1 MLQATPLTEG
11 WILRHSDGTVDELPA
26 VVPGC
31 VHTDLLAAGVIPDP
45 FLGRNETEVAWV
57 GRRDWTY
64 ETDLVPMNG
73 HEQTDLVFD
82 GLDTVAEILLDGRL
96 LGRTRNMH
104 RSYRF
109 DVTGMSGR
117 LAVRFVSAYAEAE
130 AVRGKLGERP
140 AAYAE
145 PYQYLRK
152 MACSFGWDWGPT
164 LVTAGIWRPVRLER
178 WSTARIARV
187 RPLVTVEQGVG
198 VVELAVDVER
208 ARVEAPLTVEATV
221 GGEQV
226 RASVDGTQGV
236 VRLEVPGAR
245 LWWPRGYGE
254 QPLYDVELTL
264 LHEGR
269 PLDVWRRRVG
279 FRSVELD
286 RSADAHGTGFTLVVN
301 GERLFARGVNWIPD
315 DVFPSRVTRERY
327 RERLEQAADAG
338 VDLVRV
344 WGGGIYESEDF
355 YDACDELGLLVW
367 QDFPFAC
374 AAYPEEQPL
383 RGEVEAEA
391 RENVVRLMPHP
402 ALVLWNGNNENLWG
416 FRDWGWEAGLAG
428 DSWGEGYY
436 LGVLPRVV
444 AELDP
449 TRPYTAGSPWS
460 GSWEHHPNDPAHGT
474 HHSWEVWNREDYAE
488 YRAEVP
494 RFVAEFGWQAP
505 PAYATLAGA
514 LPGEVL
520 AADSPG
526 VLHHQKADD
535 GNGKLRRGLERHFA
549 FPEGDFDRWHYLMQ
563 VNQARAVAAGI
574 EHWRSHWPV
583 CAGTVVWQL
592 NDCWPVT
599 SWAAI
604 DGDGREKPLYHELRR
619 LYADRLLTV
628 QMRGQQLVLA
638 AVNQAGEPWAG
649 VLRLRRMSVDGT
661 VIDEA
666 ELDFHAARRTV
677 TDVTVPP
684 ELVPVGAKEFLV
696 ADAGGDGGADRG
708 GALGT
713 GQGSAGGASAGWGG
727 AAGTGQG
734 SAGGA
739 SAGWGGAAGTG
750 QGSAGGAS
758 AGWGGAAGTDVGA
771 AAVAGAGRGSE
782 TASGAGAGHGAGTEV
797 SAAGCAGAGWG
808 GAAGTDVGAAAVAG
822 AGRGSETASGAG
834 AGHGGDTEVSAAAGA
849 GASHGSGAESSASQD
864 AGAGAGQDADTEVSA
879 AAGASAVH
887 GAGAESSARLG
898 AGADAGVRAGGL
910 RALYFPSSDREIP
923 YPRPEFDVV
932 VAAGGVTVTAR
943 TLVRD
948 LLLQV
953 DRLDPA
959 ARADRGLVTLLP
971 GERVTIGVSG
981 WKTPDPDAAR
991 SALYCLEPSR

>member
-1 MLQATPLTEG
+1 MLEASPLTDG
-11 WILRHSDGTVDELPA
+11 WILRHEGEALAAS
-26 VVPGC
+26 VPGC

-45 FLGRNETEVAWV
+45 FVGRGEHEVAWV
-57 GRRDWTY
+57 GRRGWTY
-64 ETDLVPMNG
+64 ETELPDVPSG
-73 HEQTDLVFD
+73 HEQTDLVFE
-82 GLDTVAEILLDGRL
+82 GLDTAAEILLDGRL
-96 LGRTRNMH
+96 LGSVRNMH

-109 DVTGMSGR
+109 DVTGASGR
-117 LAVRFVSAYAEAE
+117 LTVRFASAYAEAE
-130 AVRGKLGERP
+130 AVRGRLGERP

-198 VVELAVDVER
+198 VVELRVEVERTRVEAGLTVTARVGGAEAR
-208 ARVEAPLTVEATV
+208 ARVE
-221 GGEQV
+221 
-226 RASVDGTQGV
+226 GTSAV

-264 LHEGR
+264 DQESGA
-269 PLDVWRRRVG
+269 LDSWRRRIG
-279 FRSVELD
+279 FRTVGLD
-286 RSADAHGTGFTLVVN
+286 RRPDAHGTGFTLVVN

-315 DVFPSRVTRERY
+315 DAFPSRVTRERY
-327 RERLEQAADAG
+327 RERLRQAAGAG

-402 ALVLWNGNNENLWG
+402 SLVLWNGNNENLWG
-416 FRDWGWEAGLAG
+416 FRDWGWEGRLAG

-460 GSWEHHPNDPAHGT
+460 GSWVHHPNDPAHGT
-474 HHSWEVWNREDYAE
+474 HHSWEVWNRRDYAE
-488 YRAEVP
+488 YRSEVP

-505 PAYATLAGA
+505 PAYATLRRA
-514 LPGEVL
+514 LPGEELVP
-520 AADSPG
+520 DSPG
-526 VLHHQKADD
+526 MRHRQKADD
-535 GNGKLRRGLERHFA
+535 GDGKLARGLARHFA
-549 FPEGDFDRWHYLMQ
+549 PPEGDFDRWHYLTQ

-619 LYADRLLTV
+619 LYADRLLTLQV
-628 QMRGQQLVLA
+628 RGEGLVSA
-638 AVNQAGEPWAG
+638 AVNQSAEPWTG
-649 VLRLRRMSVDGT
+649 VLRLRRMSVDGAVLGT
-661 VIDEA
+661 A
-666 ELDFHAARRTV
+666 ELELAAGARAVGV
-677 TDVTVPP
+677 TRVPG
-684 ELVPVGAKEFLV
+684 ELEPSGAKEFLV
-696 ADAGGDGGADRG
+696 ADAEGP
-708 GALGT
+708 
-713 GQGSAGGASAGWGG
+713 
-727 AAGTGQG
+727 
-734 SAGGA
+734 
-739 SAGWGGAAGTG
+739 
-750 QGSAGGAS
+750 
-758 AGWGGAAGTDVGA
+758 
-771 AAVAGAGRGSE
+771 
-782 TASGAGAGHGAGTEV
+782 
-797 SAAGCAGAGWG
+797 
-808 GAAGTDVGAAAVAG
+808 
-822 AGRGSETASGAG
+822 
-834 AGHGGDTEVSAAAGA
+834 
-849 GASHGSGAESSASQD
+849 
-864 AGAGAGQDADTEVSA
+864 
-879 AAGASAVH
+879 
-887 GAGAESSARLG
+887 
-898 AGADAGVRAGGL
+898 
-910 RALYFPSSDREIP
+910 RALYFPVADREIP
-923 YPRPEFDVV
+923 YPRPEFEVT
-932 VAAGGVTVTAR
+932 VAPGSVTVTAR

-948 LLLQV
+948 LLLQA
-953 DRLDPA
+953 DRLGPDV
-959 ARADRGLVTLLP
+959 RADRGLVTLLP
-971 GERVTIGVSG
+971 GERVTIGVTG
-981 WKTPDPDAAR
+981 WETPDADAAR
-991 SALYCLEPSR
+991 AALYCLEPSR

>member
-1 MLQATPLTEG
+1 MLQATPLTDG
-11 WILRHSDGTVDELPA
+11 WILRHEGGALPA

-31 VHTDLLAAGVIPDP
+31 VHTDLLAAGLVPDP
-45 FLGRNETEVAWV
+45 FLGRNETDLAWV
-57 GRRDWTY
+57 GRREWTY
-64 ETDLVPMNG
+64 ERDLAPVNG

-82 GLDTVAEILLDGRL
+82 GLDTVAEVLLDGRL

-187 RPLVTVEQGVG
+187 RPLVTLEQGVG
-198 VVELAVDVER
+198 VVELAVEVER

-221 GGEQV
+221 GGVRV
-226 RASVDGTQGV
+226 RAALDGTSGT
-236 VRLEVPGAR
+236 VRLRVPDVR

-254 QPLYDVELTL
+254 QPLYEVELTL
-264 LHEGR
+264 LHEDR

-279 FRSVELD
+279 FRTVELD
-286 RSADAHGTGFTLVVN
+286 RSPDEHGSGFTFVLN

-315 DVFPSRVTRERY
+315 DVFPSRITRERY
-327 RERLEQAADAG
+327 RKRLGQAADAG
-338 VDLVRV
+338 VDLVRI

-402 ALVLWNGNNENLWG
+402 SLVLWNGNNENLWG
-416 FRDWGWEAGLAG
+416 FRDWGWEARLAG

-444 AELDP
+444 AESDP

-460 GSWEHHPNDPAHGT
+460 GSWAHHPNDPAHGT
-474 HHSWEVWNREDYAE
+474 HHSWEVWNRLDYAR
-488 YRAEVP
+488 YRDDVP

-505 PAYATLAGA
+505 PAYATLARA
-514 LPGEVL
+514 LPGEEL

-583 CAGTVVWQL
+583 CAGTVLWQL

-599 SWAAI
+599 SWAAV

-628 QMRGQQLVLA
+628 QERAQGLVLA
-638 AVNQAGEPWAG
+638 AVNQAGDPWAG
-649 VLRLRRMSVDGT
+649 VLRLRRMSVDGEVLGET
-661 VIDEA
+661 GVDFGTERRA
-666 ELDFHAARRTV
+666 VAHVDVPREL
-677 TDVTVPP
+677 
-684 ELVPVGAKEFLV
+684 EPVGPKEFLV
-696 ADAGGDGGADRG
+696 V
-708 GALGT
+708 
-713 GQGSAGGASAGWGG
+713 
-727 AAGTGQG
+727 
-734 SAGGA
+734 
-739 SAGWGGAAGTG
+739 
-750 QGSAGGAS
+750 
-758 AGWGGAAGTDVGA
+758 DV
-771 AAVAGAGRGSE
+771 
-782 TASGAGAGHGAGTEV
+782 
-797 SAAGCAGAGWG
+797 
-808 GAAGTDVGAAAVAG
+808 D
-822 AGRGSETASGAG
+822 
-834 AGHGGDTEVSAAAGA
+834 
-849 GASHGSGAESSASQD
+849 
-864 AGAGAGQDADTEVSA
+864 
-879 AAGASAVH
+879 
-887 GAGAESSARLG
+887 
-898 AGADAGVRAGGL
+898 GL
-910 RALYFPSSDREIP
+910 RALHFPAPDREIP
-923 YPRPEFDVV
+923 YPRAEFDVT
-932 VAAGGVTVTAR
+932 VAPGAVTVTAR

-948 LLLQV
+948 LLLQA
-953 DRLDPA
+953 DRLHPD
-959 ARADRGLVTLLP
+959 ARADRGLLTLLP
-971 GERVTIGVSG
+971 GERVTIGVRG
-981 WKTPDPDAAR
+981 WETPDADAAR
-991 SALYCLEPSR
+991 SALYFLEPSR

>member
-1 MLQATPLTEG
+1 MLQTTPLTDG
-11 WILRHSDGTVDELPA
+11 WILRHPEGAATALPA
-26 VVPGC
+26 TVPGC
-31 VHTDLLAAGVIPDP
+31 VHTDLLASGVIPDP
-45 FLGRNETEVAWV
+45 FLGRAETEVAWV

-64 ETDLVPMNG
+64 ETDLEAAPAQAA

-96 LGRTRNMH
+96 LGRVRNMH

-109 DVTGMSGR
+109 DVTGLSGR
-117 LAVRFVSAYAEAE
+117 LTVRFASAYAEAE
-130 AVRGKLGERP
+130 AVRGRLGERP

-164 LVTAGIWRPVRLER
+164 LVTAGIWRPVRLEH

-187 RPLVTVEQGVG
+187 RPLVTVEQGTG
-198 VVELAVDVER
+198 TVELAVDVER
-208 ARVEAPLTVEATV
+208 TRVEAPLAVEATV
-221 GGEQV
+221 GGV
-226 RASVDGTQGV
+226 RARAELDGASGV
-236 VRLEVPGAR
+236 VRLEVPDVG

-264 LHEGR
+264 LHGDA
-269 PLDVWRRRVG
+269 PLDVWRRRIG

-286 RSADAHGTGFTLVVN
+286 RRSDAAGTGFTLVVN

-315 DVFPSRVTRERY
+315 DVFPSRVTRDRY
-327 RERLEQAADAG
+327 RRRLRQAADAG

-402 ALVLWNGNNENLWG
+402 SLVLWNGNNENLWG
-416 FRDWGWEAGLAG
+416 FRDWGWEPRLAG

-460 GSWEHHPNDPAHGT
+460 GSWERHPNDPAHGT
-474 HHSWEVWNREDYAE
+474 HHSWEVWNREDYAG
-488 YRAEVP
+488 YRANVP

-505 PAYATLAGA
+505 PAYATLRRA
-514 LPGEVL
+514 LPGEEL
-520 AADSPG
+520 APDSPG
-526 VLHHQKADD
+526 MLHHQKADD

-549 FPEGDFDRWHYLMQ
+549 LPEKHSENDSEWDSGWDFDRWHYLTQ

-619 LYADRLLTV
+619 LYADRLLTLQV
-628 QMRGQQLVLA
+628 RERGLELA
-638 AVNQAGEPWAG
+638 VVNQAAEAWSG
-649 VLRLRRMSVDGT
+649 VVRLRRMSVDGG
-661 VIDEA
+661 VVGEA
-666 ELDFHAARRTV
+666 GVGFGAEGRRVAPVAVPKELEPAG
-677 TDVTVPP
+677 P
-684 ELVPVGAKEFLV
+684 KEFLV
-696 ADAGGDGGADRG
+696 AD
-708 GALGT
+708 
-713 GQGSAGGASAGWGG
+713 
-727 AAGTGQG
+727 
-734 SAGGA
+734 
-739 SAGWGGAAGTG
+739 
-750 QGSAGGAS
+750 
-758 AGWGGAAGTDVGA
+758 V
-771 AAVAGAGRGSE
+771 
-782 TASGAGAGHGAGTEV
+782 
-797 SAAGCAGAGWG
+797 
-808 GAAGTDVGAAAVAG
+808 
-822 AGRGSETASGAG
+822 
-834 AGHGGDTEVSAAAGA
+834 
-849 GASHGSGAESSASQD
+849 
-864 AGAGAGQDADTEVSA
+864 
-879 AAGASAVH
+879 
-887 GAGAESSARLG
+887 
-898 AGADAGVRAGGL
+898 GGL
-910 RALYFPSSDREIP
+910 RAVRFPAPDREVP
-923 YPRPEFDVV
+923 YPRPEFDVALV
-932 VAAGGVTVTAR
+932 PGGIVVTAR

-948 LLLQV
+948 LLLQA
-953 DRLDPA
+953 DRLHPD

-971 GERVTIGVSG
+971 GEAVTIGVSG
-981 WKTPDPDAAR
+981 WETPDAEAAR
-991 SALYCLEPSR
+991 SALYCMEPSR

>member
-1 MLQATPLTEG
+1 MLQATPLTDG
-11 WILRHSDGTVDELPA
+11 WTLRHEGAALPA
-26 VVPGC
+26 AVPGC

-45 FLGRNETEVAWV
+45 FLGRNEAEVAWV

-64 ETDLVPMNG
+64 ETDLTVTSG

-96 LGRTRNMH
+96 LGRVRNMH

-109 DVTGMSGR
+109 DVTGLSGR
-117 LAVRFVSAYAEAE
+117 LSVRFASAYAEAE

-164 LVTAGIWRPVRLER
+164 LVTAGIWRPVRLEQ

-187 RPLVTVEQGVG
+187 RPLVTVEQGTG
-198 VVELAVDVER
+198 HVELAVDVER
-208 ARVEAPLTVEATV
+208 TRVEAPLTVEATV
-221 GGEQV
+221 GGV
-226 RASVDGTQGV
+226 RARAEIDGTGGV
-236 VRLEVPGAR
+236 VRLTVPDVE

-264 LHEGR
+264 LQGGDA
-269 PLDVWRRRVG
+269 LDVWRRRVG
-279 FRSVELD
+279 FRTAELD
-286 RSADAHGTGFTLVVN
+286 RRPDEHGTGFTLVVN

-315 DVFPSRVTRERY
+315 DVFPSRITRERY
-327 RERLEQAADAG
+327 RERLRQAADAG
-338 VDLVRV
+338 VDLVRI

-402 ALVLWNGNNENLWG
+402 SLVLWNGNNENLWG
-416 FRDWGWEAGLAG
+416 FRDWEWEPRLAG

-436 LGVLPRVV
+436 LGLLPRVV

-460 GSWEHHPNDPAHGT
+460 GSWDRHPNDPAHGT
-474 HHSWEVWNREDYAE
+474 HHSWEVWNREDYAD
-488 YRAEVP
+488 YRLNVP

-505 PAYATLAGA
+505 PAYATLRRA
-514 LPGEVL
+514 LPGEEL
-520 AADSPG
+520 APDSPG
-526 VLHHQKADD
+526 MLHHQKADD

-549 FPEGDFDRWHYLMQ
+549 FPEGDLEGSPGGNFDRWHYLTQ

-619 LYADRLLTV
+619 LYADRLLTLRV
-628 QMRGQQLVLA
+628 RDGGLELA
-638 AVNQAGEPWAG
+638 VVNQAAEGWAG
-649 VLRLRRMSVDGT
+649 TARLRRMSVEG
-661 VIDEA
+661 VVAGEA
-666 ELDFHAARRTV
+666 SVRFGAEGRAVARVGVPGEL
-677 TDVTVPP
+677 
-684 ELVPVGAKEFLV
+684 EPVGPKEFLV
-696 ADAGGDGGADRG
+696 ADAD
-708 GALGT
+708 
-713 GQGSAGGASAGWGG
+713 
-727 AAGTGQG
+727 
-734 SAGGA
+734 
-739 SAGWGGAAGTG
+739 
-750 QGSAGGAS
+750 
-758 AGWGGAAGTDVGA
+758 
-771 AAVAGAGRGSE
+771 
-782 TASGAGAGHGAGTEV
+782 
-797 SAAGCAGAGWG
+797 
-808 GAAGTDVGAAAVAG
+808 
-822 AGRGSETASGAG
+822 
-834 AGHGGDTEVSAAAGA
+834 
-849 GASHGSGAESSASQD
+849 
-864 AGAGAGQDADTEVSA
+864 
-879 AAGASAVH
+879 
-887 GAGAESSARLG
+887 
-898 AGADAGVRAGGL
+898 GL
-910 RALYFPSSDREIP
+910 RAVHFPAPDREVP
-923 YPRPEFDVV
+923 YPRPEFEVRLV
-932 VAAGGVTVTAR
+932 PGGLVVTAR

-948 LLLQV
+948 LLLQA
-953 DRLDPA
+953 DRLHPD

-971 GERVTIGVSG
+971 GEEVTIGVRG
-981 WKTPDPDAAR
+981 WETPDAEAAR
-991 SALYCLEPSR
+991 SALYCMEPSR

>member
-1 MLQATPLTEG
+1 MLEASPLVDG
-11 WILRHSDGTVDELPA
+11 WILRHEGEALAAS
-26 VVPGC
+26 VPGC

-45 FLGRNETEVAWV
+45 FVGRGEREVAWV
-57 GRRDWTY
+57 GRREWTY
-64 ETDLVPMNG
+64 ERELPGVPSG

-82 GLDTVAEILLDGRL
+82 GLDTAAEILLDGRL
-96 LGRTRNMH
+96 LGSVRNMH

-109 DVTGMSGR
+109 DVTGASGR
-117 LAVRFVSAYAEAE
+117 LTVRFASAYAEAE
-130 AVRGKLGERP
+130 AVRGRLGERP

-187 RPLVTVEQGVG
+187 RPLVTVEQGAG
-198 VVELAVDVER
+198 VVELRVEVER
-208 ARVEAPLTVEATV
+208 TRVEAGLTVTARVGGAKAHARVE
-221 GGEQV
+221 
-226 RASVDGTQGV
+226 GTSAV

-245 LWWPRGYGE
+245 LWWPRGYGG

-264 LHEGR
+264 DQEGEA
-269 PLDVWRRRVG
+269 LDSWRRRIG
-279 FRSVELD
+279 FRTVGLD
-286 RSADAHGTGFTLVVN
+286 RRPDAHGTGFTLVVN

-315 DVFPSRVTRERY
+315 DAFPSRMTRERY
-327 RERLEQAADAG
+327 RERLRQAAGAG

-402 ALVLWNGNNENLWG
+402 SLVLWNGNNENLWG
-416 FRDWGWEAGLAG
+416 FRDWGWEGRLAG

-444 AELDP
+444 AESDP

-460 GSWEHHPNDPAHGT
+460 GSWAHHPNDPAHGT
-474 HHSWEVWNREDYAE
+474 HHSWEVWNRRDYAE

-505 PAYATLAGA
+505 PAYATLRRA
-514 LPGEVL
+514 LPGEEL

-526 VLHHQKADD
+526 MLHRQKADD
-535 GNGKLRRGLERHFA
+535 GDGKLARGLARHFA
-549 FPEGDFDRWHYLMQ
+549 APEGDFDRWHYLTQ

-619 LYADRLLTV
+619 LYADRLLTLQV
-628 QMRGQQLVLA
+628 RGEGLVSA
-638 AVNQAGEPWAG
+638 AVNQSAEPWTG
-649 VLRLRRMSVDGT
+649 VLRLRRMTVDGEVLGT
-661 VIDEA
+661 ADVQLAAGARAVGVARVPA
-666 ELDFHAARRTV
+666 ELEPT
-677 TDVTVPP
+677 
-684 ELVPVGAKEFLV
+684 GAKEFLV
-696 ADAGGDGGADRG
+696 ADA
-708 GALGT
+708 
-713 GQGSAGGASAGWGG
+713 
-727 AAGTGQG
+727 
-734 SAGGA
+734 
-739 SAGWGGAAGTG
+739 
-750 QGSAGGAS
+750 
-758 AGWGGAAGTDVGA
+758 
-771 AAVAGAGRGSE
+771 E
-782 TASGAGAGHGAGTEV
+782 E
-797 SAAGCAGAGWG
+797 
-808 GAAGTDVGAAAVAG
+808 
-822 AGRGSETASGAG
+822 
-834 AGHGGDTEVSAAAGA
+834 
-849 GASHGSGAESSASQD
+849 
-864 AGAGAGQDADTEVSA
+864 
-879 AAGASAVH
+879 
-887 GAGAESSARLG
+887 
-898 AGADAGVRAGGL
+898 L
-910 RALYFPSSDREIP
+910 RALYFPLPDRDIP
-923 YPRPEFDVV
+923 YPAPEFEVS
-932 VAAGGVTVTAR
+932 VAPGSVTVTAL

-948 LLLQV
+948 LLLQA
-953 DRLDPA
+953 DRLGPD

-971 GERVTIGVSG
+971 GERVTIGVTG
-981 WKTPDPDAAR
+981 WETPDADAAR
-991 SALYCLEPSR
+991 AALYCLEPSR

>member
-1 MLQATPLTEG
+1 MLQASPLVDG
-11 WILRHSDGTVDELPA
+11 WILRHEGQALAAS
-26 VVPGC
+26 VPGC

-45 FLGRNETEVAWV
+45 YVGRGEHEVAWV
-57 GRRDWTY
+57 GRREWTY
-64 ETDLVPMNG
+64 ERELPDGPSG
-73 HEQTDLVFD
+73 QEQTDLVFD
-82 GLDTVAEILLDGRL
+82 GLDTAAEILLDGRP
-96 LGRTRNMH
+96 LGSVRNMH

-109 DVTGMSGR
+109 DVTGASGR
-117 LAVRFVSAYAEAE
+117 LTVRFASAYAEAE
-130 AVRGKLGERP
+130 AVRGRLGERP

-198 VVELAVDVER
+198 MVELRVEVERTRVEAGLTVTARVGGTQAR
-208 ARVEAPLTVEATV
+208 ARVE
-221 GGEQV
+221 
-226 RASVDGTQGV
+226 GTGAV
-236 VRLEVPGAR
+236 VRLEVPRAR

-264 LHEGR
+264 SHEGAD
-269 PLDVWRRRVG
+269 LDSWRRRIG
-279 FRSVELD
+279 FRTVELD
-286 RSADAHGTGFTLVVN
+286 RRPDAHGTGFTLVVN

-315 DVFPSRVTRERY
+315 DSFPSRVTRERY
-327 RERLEQAADAG
+327 RRRLRQAAGAG

-402 ALVLWNGNNENLWG
+402 SLVLWNGNNENLWG
-416 FRDWGWEAGLAG
+416 FRDWGWEGRLAG

-436 LGVLPRVV
+436 LGLLPRVV

-460 GSWEHHPNDPAHGT
+460 GSWARHPNDPAHGT
-474 HHSWEVWNREDYAE
+474 HHSWEVWNRRDYTE

-505 PAYATLAGA
+505 PAYATLRRA
-514 LPGEVL
+514 LPGEEP

-526 VLHHQKADD
+526 MLHRQKADD
-535 GNGKLRRGLERHFA
+535 GNGKLARGLARHFGV
-549 FPEGDFDRWHYLMQ
+549 PEGDFDRWHYLTQ

-619 LYADRLLTV
+619 LYADRLLTL
-628 QMRGQQLVLA
+628 QPRGEGLVWA
-638 AVNQAGEPWAG
+638 AVNQSAEPWTG
-649 VLRLRRMSVDGT
+649 VLRLRRMSVDGE
-661 VIDEA
+661 VLQGA
-666 ELDFHAARRTV
+666 EVRLLADARAVGVAR
-677 TDVTVPP
+677 
-684 ELVPVGAKEFLV
+684 VPVELEPAGAKEFLV
-696 ADAGGDGGADRG
+696 ADA
-708 GALGT
+708 
-713 GQGSAGGASAGWGG
+713 
-727 AAGTGQG
+727 
-734 SAGGA
+734 
-739 SAGWGGAAGTG
+739 
-750 QGSAGGAS
+750 
-758 AGWGGAAGTDVGA
+758 
-771 AAVAGAGRGSE
+771 
-782 TASGAGAGHGAGTEV
+782 
-797 SAAGCAGAGWG
+797 
-808 GAAGTDVGAAAVAG
+808 
-822 AGRGSETASGAG
+822 
-834 AGHGGDTEVSAAAGA
+834 AAGA
-849 GASHGSGAESSASQD
+849 
-864 AGAGAGQDADTEVSA
+864 TE
-879 AAGASAVH
+879 
-887 GAGAESSARLG
+887 
-898 AGADAGVRAGGL
+898 L
-910 RALYFPSSDREIP
+910 RALYFPVVDREIP
-923 YPRPEFDVV
+923 YPQPEFEVS
-932 VAAGGVTVTAR
+932 VAPGSVTVTAR

-948 LLLQV
+948 LLLQA
-953 DRLDPA
+953 DRLGPDV
-959 ARADRGLVTLLP
+959 RADRGLVTLLP
-971 GERVTIGVSG
+971 GERVTIGVTG
-981 WKTPDPDAAR
+981 WETPGADAAR
-991 SALYCLEPSR
+991 AALYCLEPAR